1 MTSLCNLLHGKKVFL
16 VCKWNFL
23 YFNCCPLPIVLL
35 LSTAEKKLA
44 LSSLLHLAPRY
55 LYTFIRCRLSLLFP
69 RLKTPSSLS
78 PCLHGRCSS
87 PLIIITALCWTA
99 STKLM
104 SLVLWSPQMD
114 LALQIWPQQCL
125 VEGKDHLPQP
135 FDNDLPNVTQDVGC
149 WPSLMQGLIAGL
161 SSTSCPPVCP
171 GVFLLNCF
179 PASWPPA
186 CTGLWGYFSSGTGDC
201 TSLCGTL

>member
-1 MTSLCNLLHGKKVFL
+1 
-16 VCKWNFL
+16 
-23 YFNCCPLPIVLL
+23 
-35 LSTAEKKLA
+35 
-44 LSSLLHLAPRY
+44 
-55 LYTFIRCRLSLLFP
+55 
-69 RLKTPSSLS
+69 
-78 PCLHGRCSS
+78 
-87 PLIIITALCWTA
+87 
-99 STKLM
+99 M

-201 TSLCGTL
+201 TSLCGTLWDSHQFVEISLNGSTAIWCTVCKVSEGTFYPIIQIINEDVKQYGALTLICMTTLGKRLVWKWLQWIITICFCSWWKTWFYDCFL